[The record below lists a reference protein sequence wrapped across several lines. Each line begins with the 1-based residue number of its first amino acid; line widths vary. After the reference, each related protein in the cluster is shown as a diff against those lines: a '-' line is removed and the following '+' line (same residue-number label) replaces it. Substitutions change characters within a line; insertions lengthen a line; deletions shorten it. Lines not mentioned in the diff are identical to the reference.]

1 MKRFIAMGLSAVM
14 IFALSACKKQEGENP
29 SSSSEAPTEFETII
43 PNEVDENSKEAA
55 SAKEAVSK
63 LLDTFISADIE
74 SVKKVLH
81 EEDLEYFNFESEE
94 QIAFY
99 KAIWP
104 KISYKLKGVYEHDG
118 VYGVMTEITSPD
130 MAEVYG
136 RLWSDFIDVES
147 PTRPNSA
154 EEFRENNLS
163 KVISMLNSDTD
174 IVKDRIEDL
183 FIYVEYKDGKYIA
196 RCDIYLA
203 NEIIGGAAEAS
214 SEIAEALVEG
224 QQ

>member
-1 MKRFIAMGLSAVM
+1 MKRFIAIGLSAVM
-14 IFALSACKKQEGENP
+14 IFSLSACKKQVDENP

-81 EEDLEYFNFESEE
+81 EDDIEYFNFESEE

-147 PTRPNSA
+147 PTRPSSG
-154 EEFRENNLS
+154 EEFRANNLS
-163 KVISMLNSDTD
+163 KAISMLNSDTD
-174 IVKDRIEDL
+174 IIKDRIEDL
-183 FIYVEYKDGKYIA
+183 FIYVEYKNGKYIA
-196 RCDIYLA
+196 RCDMYLA

-214 SEIAEALVEG
+214 SEISEALLEG
-224 QQ
+224 QE